1 MPLTLAGPYR
11 DSLKA
16 ELVRHGATVI
26 SQLTTKVT
34 HLIVAS
40 PYAPHSQT
48 PPSEKLMQAQRNAH
62 RLRPGFVVVWEGWV
76 QAAISS
82 GGVRPEDAAQYRWQE
97 GASESEYGKDE
108 AGLAGLP
115 EPRHPGT
122 DVAGSPRLLPDLA
135 PPCIAN
141 DDPRE
146 LSTMEPRVTDSA
158 PSRAADG
165 FRSDAN
171 GMTSD
176 STMSKPDD
184 ARLLKKR
191 RIGNRVQ
198 DQADL
203 DVHAT
208 WGVQSASAA
217 DLAALPSAANRDC
230 GDAPAV
236 TTVAAAADL
245 SSRKAA
251 STTDAAGTVI
261 RALGERRNDVW
272 SRGGRDRQ
280 PQKDHPIAS
289 TSSPT
294 RHLRASAD
302 NDNES
307 GAPQRARCDPIF
319 DGQSF
324 ALVNLK
330 GPDPFKLAGQIARYG
345 GNVEVNPVEDVLAT
359 VDWIVVDYA
368 E

>member
-1 MPLTLAGPYR
+1 MPFTLAGPYR

-48 PPSEKLMQAQRNAH
+48 PPSEKLMQAQRNSH

-82 GGVRPEDAAQYRWQE
+82 GGVRPEDVAQYRWQE
-97 GASESEYGKDE
+97 IPSESEYGKDE
-108 AGLAGLP
+108 AGLTGLP
-115 EPRHPGT
+115 EPRRPGT
-122 DVAGSPRLLPDLA
+122 DVAGSAGLVPDLG
-135 PPCIAN
+135 PTGIAN
-141 DDPRE
+141 NDRRE
-146 LSTMEPRVTDSA
+146 LSTTEPRAKDPA
-158 PSRAADG
+158 PSRAVDG
-165 FRSDAN
+165 FRPDAK
-171 GMTSD
+171 GTTSD
-176 STMSKPDD
+176 SAMSKPDD

-191 RIGNRVQ
+191 RISNRGQ
-198 DQADL
+198 DRADL
-203 DVHAT
+203 DVHAA
-208 WGVQSASAA
+208 WGVQSAAVA
-217 DLAALPSAANRDC
+217 DLAALPSATNRDP
-230 GDAPAV
+230 GDAAAA

-245 SSRKAA
+245 SAQRVAGA
-251 STTDAAGTVI
+251 TDAAGTVI

-272 SRGGRDRQ
+272 SRGGRDDR
-280 PQKDHPIAS
+280 PQEDNSIAS
-289 TSSPT
+289 SSSLT
-294 RHLRASAD
+294 GHRRVSAD
-302 NDNES
+302 DDNES
-307 GAPQRARCDPIF
+307 GAPERARCDPVF

-330 GPDPFKLAGQIARYG
+330 GPDPFKLAGQIARYAG
-345 GNVEVNPVEDVLAT
+345 HVEINPVEDVLAA

>member
-1 MPLTLAGPYR
+1 MPLPHAGPYR

-26 SQLTTKVT
+26 SQLTNKVT

-62 RLRPGFVVVWEGWV
+62 HLRPGFVVVWEGWV

-97 GASESEYGKDE
+97 IPSESQYGKDE
-108 AGLAGLP
+108 AGLTGLP
-115 EPRHPGT
+115 EPRRPGT
-122 DVAGSPRLLPDLA
+122 DVAGAAGLVPDLG
-135 PPCIAN
+135 PTGIAN
-141 DDPRE
+141 NDRRE
-146 LSTMEPRVTDSA
+146 LSTAEPRAKDPA
-158 PSRAADG
+158 PSRAVDG
-165 FRSDAN
+165 FRPDAN
-171 GMTSD
+171 GTTSD
-176 STMSKPDD
+176 SAMSKPDD

-191 RIGNRVQ
+191 RISNRVQ
-198 DQADL
+198 DRSDL
-203 DVHAT
+203 DVHAA
-208 WGVQSASAA
+208 WGVQSAGVA
-217 DLAALPSAANRDC
+217 DLAAPPSAANTNC
-230 GDAPAV
+230 GDATAA
-236 TTVAAAADL
+236 TTVAATANL
-245 SSRKAA
+245 SSRRAA
-251 STTDAAGTVI
+251 GTTDSAGTVI

-272 SRGGRDRQ
+272 SRGGRDHQ
-280 PQKDHPIAS
+280 PREDHPNAS
-289 TSSPT
+289 TSSLT

-302 NDNES
+302 NENES

-345 GNVEVNPVEDVLAT
+345 GNVEVNPAEDVLAA

>member
-1 MPLTLAGPYR
+1 MPFTLAGPYR

-62 RLRPGFVVVWEGWV
+62 RLRRGFVVVWEGWV

-82 GGVRPEDAAQYRWQE
+82 GGVRPEDVAQYRWQE
-97 GASESEYGKDE
+97 IPSESKYGKDE
-108 AGLAGLP
+108 AGLTGLP
-115 EPRHPGT
+115 EPRRPGT
-122 DVAGSPRLLPDLA
+122 DVAGSAGLVPDLG
-135 PPCIAN
+135 PTGIAN
-141 DDPRE
+141 NDRRE
-146 LSTMEPRVTDSA
+146 LSTTEPRAKDPA
-158 PSRAADG
+158 PSRAVDG
-165 FRSDAN
+165 FRPDAK
-171 GMTSD
+171 GTTSD
-176 STMSKPDD
+176 SAMSKPDD

-191 RIGNRVQ
+191 RISNRGQ
-198 DQADL
+198 DGADL
-203 DVHAT
+203 DVHAA
-208 WGVQSASAA
+208 WGVQSAGVA
-217 DLAALPSAANRDC
+217 DPAALPSATNRDR
-230 GDAPAV
+230 GDAAAA

-245 SSRKAA
+245 LAQRLAGA
-251 STTDAAGTVI
+251 TDAAGTVI

-272 SRGGRDRQ
+272 FRGGRDDR
-280 PQKDHPIAS
+280 PQEDNSIAS
-289 TSSPT
+289 SSSLT
-294 RHLRASAD
+294 GHRRVSAD

-307 GAPQRARCDPIF
+307 GAPERARCDPIF

-330 GPDPFKLAGQIARYG
+330 GPDPFKLAGEIARYAG
-345 GNVEVNPVEDVLAT
+345 HVEINPVEDLLAT